1 MGICLRGHGEPVNRF
16 DEAMLQLGVAQR
28 SIDWCNHTPVLQA
41 AFDVVRHENWT
52 G

>member
-1 MGICLRGHGEPVNRF
+1 MSRGPREDKRLVNRF

-41 AFDVVRHENWT
+41 AFDMERHETWT